1 MYGCYGWCVCGGTLY
16 CSGERAFL
24 SAEGE
29 TARGLLELCSSVME
43 EAVQS
48 TVLRGACLGE
58 EGAEL
63 LGLWLGLALGLGRG
77 LLRVESRTLLRNG
90 ITPASFKDMV

>member
-1 MYGCYGWCVCGGTLY
+1 M
-16 CSGERAFL
+16 
-24 SAEGE
+24 
-29 TARGLLELCSSVME
+29 
-43 EAVQS
+43 QS